1 MQKLE
6 IVALLN
12 VQDKLETRKPSC
24 ISISSICMTV
34 LLIEHIYTK
43 FPFKDETT
51 VSYAVVLSK
60 TISFD
65 AKNVSLSQKIAI

>member
-12 VQDKLETRKPSC
+12 FQDKLQTRNRSC
-24 ISISSICMTV
+24 ISISSICMKAM
-34 LLIEHIYTK
+34 LIMHIYTK

-51 VSYAVVLSK
+51 VFCAVLSK
-60 TISFD
+60 MISSDIRNLF
-65 AKNVSLSQKIAI
+65 LSETFAI